1 MVCCVSDVDA
11 IGVGVCQW
19 LESRGTVDIMVCCVS
34 DVDAIGAGVCQW
46 LEMGGVNV
54 LVYVSIVV
62 VMYRHM

>member
-1 MVCCVSDVDA
+1 
-11 IGVGVCQW
+11 
-19 LESRGTVDIMVCCVS
+19 MVCCVS

-46 LEMGGVNV
+46 LDMGGVNV